1 MNTIELEARRARID
15 RIDSVLVR
23 LVAARQREVAVIAA
37 LKTGPDSV
45 RDPAR
50 IAAIL
55 TRVKSAAQRCGLDE
69 AIAIAVWRELLER
82 SAESQETLI
91 AQANRPIHRLDEV
104 QAAASG
110 SSTGSPLGSS
120 MQAVFFVRESP

>member
-23 LVAARQREVAVIAA
+23 LVAARQRQVAVIAA
-37 LKTGPDSV
+37 LKRGPDSV

-69 AIAIAVWRELLER
+69 AIAIPVWRELLER
-82 SAESQETLI
+82 SAESQQALI
-91 AQANRPIHRLDEV
+91 AHAEQADP
-104 QAAASG
+104 
-110 SSTGSPLGSS
+110 ST
-120 MQAVFFVRESP
+120 